1 MTNLLVA
8 DEINRTSSK
17 TQSALLEAMEE
28 LQVTVDGVTRPLP
41 KPFIVLATENPV
53 GSAGTQMLPS
63 SQLDRFMLQLSM
75 GYPNRARARPSP
87 LGRTLL
93 ERLVSPA
100 ASSASTAA
108 LYCTSCCTV
117 SRSSALAIQMLDT
130 SSATAR

>member
-1 MTNLLVA
+1 MGSWEREMV
-8 DEINRTSSK
+8 SS
-17 TQSALLEAMEE
+17 S
-28 LQVTVDGVTRPLP
+28 GR
-41 KPFIVLATENPV
+41 
-53 GSAGTQMLPS
+53 PS
-63 SQLDRFMLQLSM
+63 SS
-75 GYPNRARARPSP
+75 ARARPSP